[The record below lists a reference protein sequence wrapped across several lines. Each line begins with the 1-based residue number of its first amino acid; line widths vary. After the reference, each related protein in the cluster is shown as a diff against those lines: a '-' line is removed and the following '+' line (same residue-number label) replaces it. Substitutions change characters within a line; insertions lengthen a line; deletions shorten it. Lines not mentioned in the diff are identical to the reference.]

1 VSPARKN
8 SWDDMERKSIM
19 LNMGESCSVKNK
31 RNMEFNPVKEPIS
44 LSLYRRGFKNL
55 KELD

>member
-1 VSPARKN
+1 
-8 SWDDMERKSIM
+8 MERKSIM